1 MKSFCQIS
9 ALIGVIFCAPL
20 LVASIRLLATTRPL
34 HYDLRLNINVDEAKF
49 SGNVAIRL
57 NVTSENVNLIAL
69 NYHELQVSDVLI
81 YAASDNTQ
89 GNLLNRINPIPAS
102 QIIEFSTNSSLVQF
116 SEYVLQ
122 MKFDGAIRS
131 DLKGLYMSSY
141 WINGTKRW
149 ALMCYLSY
157 HCA

>member
-1 MKSFCQIS
+1 MKSFCPIS
-9 ALIGVIFCAPL
+9 ALIGVIFCASL
-20 LVASIRLLATTRPL
+20 VVASIRLPATTRPL

-49 SGNVAIRL
+49 SGSVAIRL

-81 YAASDNTQ
+81 YGASDNTQ

-102 QIIEFSTNSSLVQF
+102 QIMEFSTNSSLVQF

-157 HCA
+157 HCV